1 MSEIFYTQVD
11 KNLQEELNTRAIAAI
26 RRSTDDINHM
36 ISKIANVRLIPYEFN
51 SNVFSVEEM
60 SPELGGNSL
69 RLPAYLPTGKYG
81 YLNTI
86 AQTSTDLNWI
96 VEKNESGKKVAIPVL
111 QDVTKTNNINR
122 IPPYLSSA
130 EIQIGDHT
138 MGLLNTAQVIIEIPN
153 VARDL
158 DLIEEV
164 YMRPGRKI
172 KMEIIYPNDAIITRN
187 VLDTNTLPSKDKLKE
202 LYGNKINIDE
212 KLQEISKMNQVSFEG
227 LIVSFDLSY
236 NTDFSATVS
245 LQLRG
250 TSNVLP
256 EVTAFM
262 NSNVVQ
268 ENSNGKTTKNPIT
281 NPTDY
286 QSSILIPAGSGIK
299 SFYDELYS
307 EAQSFAK
314 TKGSVNTNGIIA
326 ADTNIIA
333 GQDDDWILFGNAFLT
348 TGTETKNDTKTYQR
362 YITLGRFIKFI
373 NKFVIS
379 KLKLSVPVAEIICNS
394 SICNSSYYD
403 NIVSAD
409 PFNILLLPSN
419 SKKRTTE
426 KYGTKIFFESTD
438 FGNWP
443 GFLGNDRAYPAR
455 IFLNLSMIKTIM
467 EDLEKNKNRSSYP
480 ISDVLSEISSKIQTA
495 LGGAIV
501 LELITHPV
509 IDSLLAFYDEKYLG
523 QPETLS
529 TVKPYHVPMH
539 ASIKTREEDSYGT
552 IVHDFKMSAKLPDSA
567 ATLSYVLNQN
577 PDEVSEEE
585 IAPYLNTMY
594 AFRDPD
600 KLQKA
605 EKKYAETHR
614 KYVTELETQKIEYGK
629 NMTDETIRTKLQESL
644 KKYLQYPY
652 EKLGKS
658 NQAIA
663 PIFPWDVSFTID
675 GINGFRYGDVLTF
688 DILPNKYVANTV
700 FSIIGLT
707 HTVTQ
712 DGQWKTDIKCIMRP
726 KLDK

>member
-11 KNLQEELNTRAIAAI
+11 ANLQKELNARAVAAI
-26 RRSTDDINHM
+26 RRSTDDMNYM
-36 ISKIANVRLIPYEFN
+36 ISKIANVRVIPYEFN

-60 SPELGGNSL
+60 EPELGGNRL
-69 RLPAYLPTGKYG
+69 RTKAYLPTGPLG
-81 YLNTI
+81 YLNTV
-86 AQTSTDLNWI
+86 AKTTTELNLV
-96 VEKNESGKKVAIPVL
+96 VENDKTGKKVSIPVL

-122 IPPYLSSA
+122 IPPYLSGV

-138 MGLLNTAQVIIEIPN
+138 MGLLNTATITVEIPN

-172 KMEIIYPNDAIITRN
+172 KIEIIYPNDAVITKN
-187 VLDTNTLPSKDKLKE
+187 VLDTHTLPSKEKLKE
-202 LYGNKINIDE
+202 LYGNKIDIDA

-227 LIVSFDLSY
+227 LIVSFDLTY
-236 NTDFSATVS
+236 NADFSATLS
-245 LQLRG
+245 LQVRG

-262 NSNVVQ
+262 NSNVVK
-268 ENSNGKTTKNPIT
+268 ENSNGKSTTNPIT
-281 NPTDY
+281 NPTEY
-286 QSSILIPAGSGIK
+286 QSSILIPTGSGIK
-299 SFYDELYS
+299 SFYDQLYS
-307 EAQSFAK
+307 EAESYAK
-314 TKGSVNTNGIIA
+314 INNILIA
-326 ADTNIIA
+326 DKNIIT
-333 GQDDDWILFGNAFLT
+333 GQNDDWILFGNAFSST
-348 TGTETKNDTKTYQR
+348 NVESKNDTKTYQR
-362 YITLGRFIKFI
+362 YITLGRFINFI

-419 SKKRTTE
+419 LKKRTTE

-438 FGNWP
+438 FGEWP

-455 IFLNLSMIKTIM
+455 IFLNLSMIKTII
-467 EDLEKNKNRSSYP
+467 EDLEKNKNRSSYA
-480 ISDVLSEISSKIQTA
+480 ISDILSEISSKIQTA

-501 LELITHPV
+501 LKLITHPV

-523 QPETLS
+523 QPENTS
-529 TVKPYHVPMH
+529 TVIPYHIPMH

-577 PDEVSEEE
+577 PDEVSEED

-594 AFRDPD
+594 SFRDPD

-614 KYVTELETQKIEYGK
+614 KYVDELEKQKIEYGK
-629 NMTDETIRTKLQESL
+629 NITDKTIQSKLEQSL
-644 KKYLQYPY
+644 TKYLQFPY

-663 PIFPWDVSFTID
+663 PIFPWDVSFTTD

-700 FSIIGLT
+700 FSIIGIT